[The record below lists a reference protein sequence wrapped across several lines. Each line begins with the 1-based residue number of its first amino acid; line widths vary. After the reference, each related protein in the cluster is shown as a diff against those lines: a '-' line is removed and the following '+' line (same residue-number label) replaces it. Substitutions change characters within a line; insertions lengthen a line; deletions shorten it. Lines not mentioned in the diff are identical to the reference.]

1 MGTGWGQDHDG
12 DGDRRT
18 TAMGTWWG
26 QENDGDGS
34 VMDKGMGTQRE
45 FPSQNQQKNRFV
57 SKLHPGLPLARAF
70 LPLQGPFLGVF
81 PPVLRAGAQGACRHR
96 RRAGSSSVARV
107 GKGSGQAARTGSP
120 PWEKPK
126 SSFGRCPAGVPHP
139 SNCQGRAESLGN
151 KK

>member
-1 MGTGWGQDHDG
+1 MGTGVGTGFGHDG

-45 FPSQNQQKNRFV
+45 FPSQNQQKKRFV

-70 LPLQGPFLGVF
+70 LPLQGPFFGAF
-81 PPVLRAGAQGACRHR
+81 PPVPRARGTGCVPSPPPCWQQLRGTCWQRK
-96 RRAGSSSVARV
+96 RAGSQDGFTTLGEAKEQLRALPR
-107 GKGSGQAARTGSP
+107 GCP
-120 PWEKPK
+120 
-126 SSFGRCPAGVPHP
+126 SSFKLPGM
-139 SNCQGRAESLGN
+139 S
-151 KK
+151 